1 MLQDVDA
8 AYVLFLFHVV
18 GGLKRGQQFRS
29 ELPQIATNCLLLEQL
44 VARKIF
50 FALRLNSQRLSD

>member
-8 AYVLFLFHVV
+8 IYVLFLFHVV

-29 ELPQIATNCLLLEQL
+29 ELPQISTNCLLLEQL
-44 VARKIF
+44 VARKIS
-50 FALRLNSQRLSD
+50 LRSG